1 MGRKLKEVEYIDL
14 EDDGLRLYLD
24 SLKEPLNK
32 EEKEKVY
39 KMLLNNEDEA
49 RKILVERNLR
59 LVIPIAKKYV
69 HYGIDYLD
77 LIQAGNIGLM
87 KAAEKFDVNVGAEF
101 STYATYWIRQH
112 IKRYAEDNSRT
123 IRLANFRYGQ
133 MYEYK
138 NAYNLLSSKLGREP
152 SKHEIAN
159 ELNISIDTLI
169 KLERYFKD
177 KISLNETIQGGN
189 RSEDADDTEIIQLI
203 PYEEESMEDVVE
215 KSLMIKE
222 VHNMLNSV
230 RLNSQEIEVI
240 KMRYG
245 FDDGTFK
252 TLKEVGKV
260 LGMTRQRVQQIEQKA
275 FGKIR
280 RKYSDNELGKELK
293 ELIK

>member
-1 MGRKLKEVEYIDL
+1 
-14 EDDGLRLYLD
+14 
-24 SLKEPLNK
+24 
-32 EEKEKVY
+32 
-39 KMLLNNEDEA
+39 
-49 RKILVERNLR
+49 
-59 LVIPIAKKYV
+59 
-69 HYGIDYLD
+69 
-77 LIQAGNIGLM
+77 
-87 KAAEKFDVNVGAEF
+87 
-101 STYATYWIRQH
+101 
-112 IKRYAEDNSRT
+112 
-123 IRLANFRYGQ
+123 
-133 MYEYK
+133 
-138 NAYNLLSSKLGREP
+138 
-152 SKHEIAN
+152 
-159 ELNISIDTLI
+159 
-169 KLERYFKD
+169 
-177 KISLNETIQGGN
+177 
-189 RSEDADDTEIIQLI
+189 
-203 PYEEESMEDVVE
+203 MEDVVE